1 MTKLSAILSAV
12 ALVAA
17 TSVYAESTA
26 PVAVTQADT
35 MGGLNTAA
43 TWTAAGIVV
52 VGAAIIENSDSDNDS
67 SSSTT
72 ATE

>member
-17 TSVYAESTA
+17 TSAYAESTA
-26 PVAVTQADT
+26 PVAVTQADA

-43 TWTAAGIVV
+43 TWTAAGVVV
-52 VGAAIIENSDSDNDS
+52 VGAAIIENSDNDS
-67 SSSTT
+67 DSTSSGST
-72 ATE
+72 E